1 MAILPQHKPYLAIRT
16 AAGIFAD
23 HCNPFGLSSA
33 AGILGEAVDAAVDII
48 KAMLLIAIFKWVD
61 DIISTRT
68 PIAGNG
74 VDADFEYSFRVRD
87 VTQILES
94 LGFKISYIKV
104 TDFAN
109 TCVYHGFKWDIALK
123 RVWLPDEKRE
133 KYLLRVLG
141 ALEPHARVTLKDA
154 EKLRGCLVHICFV
167 FLDGRSRLPSLHR
180 FVASFKDNRFSRRFP
195 PAMVLSDL
203 RWWKIA
209 LEDASYSRSLSAL
222 PLLDLDLWVDASTSW
237 GVALI
242 AGSSFQA
249 WELSPG
255 WDSGGQH
262 IGWAECI
269 GLELAMT
276 YAASVGA
283 RDARVLV
290 HTDNSGAIGQFL
302 KGRSRN
308 VEINVSIRRTEEC
321 CRSANLVI
329 TPIYVK
335 SEDNR
340 ADAASRGM
348 PQPDLLLLR
357 PPLQLPGALSSV
369 FVNE

>member
-1 MAILPQHKPYLAIRT
+1 
-16 AAGIFAD
+16 
-23 HCNPFGLSSA
+23 
-33 AGILGEAVDAAVDII
+33 
-48 KAMLLIAIFKWVD
+48 
-61 DIISTRT
+61 
-68 PIAGNG
+68 
-74 VDADFEYSFRVRD
+74 
-87 VTQILES
+87 
-94 LGFKISYIKV
+94 
-104 TDFAN
+104 
-109 TCVYHGFKWDIALK
+109 
-123 RVWLPDEKRE
+123 
-133 KYLLRVLG
+133 
-141 ALEPHARVTLKDA
+141 
-154 EKLRGCLVHICFV
+154 
-167 FLDGRSRLPSLHR
+167 
-180 FVASFKDNRFSRRFP
+180 
-195 PAMVLSDL
+195 
-203 RWWKIA
+203 
-209 LEDASYSRSLSAL
+209 
-222 PLLDLDLWVDASTSW
+222 
-237 GVALI
+237 
-242 AGSSFQA
+242 
-249 WELSPG
+249 
-255 WDSGGQH
+255 
-262 IGWAECI
+262 
-269 GLELAMT
+269 MT